1 MLKVK
6 IVAVGKIK
14 EKYLKDGIAEYVKRM
29 KSFCKIE
36 IISVAE
42 TKFIGNPKSLEIQ
55 NIVNTEFKRI
65 KNYLKKDDFIIATKI
80 QGTEYDSVTLAQTI
94 AKIELQYS
102 SIVFVIGGSYGL
114 PSDFSANL
122 SISFGKLTMPH
133 QLFRLVLC
141 EQIYRIL
148 MINNHRQYQ
157 K

>member
-42 TKFIGNPKSLEIQ
+42 TKFIGNPKPLEIQ

-65 KNYLKKDDFIIATKI
+65 KKYLKKDDFIILET
-80 QGTEYDSVTLAQTI
+80 
-94 AKIELQYS
+94 
-102 SIVFVIGGSYGL
+102 
-114 PSDFSANL
+114 
-122 SISFGKLTMPH
+122 
-133 QLFRLVLC
+133 C
-141 EQIYRIL
+141 
-148 MINNHRQYQ
+148 
-157 K
+157 